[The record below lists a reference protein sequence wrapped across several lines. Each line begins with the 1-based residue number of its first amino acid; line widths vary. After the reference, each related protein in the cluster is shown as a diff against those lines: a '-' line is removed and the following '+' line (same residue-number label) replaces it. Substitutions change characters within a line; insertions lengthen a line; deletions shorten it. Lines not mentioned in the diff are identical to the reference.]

1 MTGVQTCALP
11 IFVKINSERKYEV
24 RIGANWREELES
36 IQKTH
41 KRVLLIIP
49 ANLKNIIKGVSGVEI
64 FITPD
69 GELQKNE
76 KVLFQAWK
84 ICGEKGLKRDDAIV
98 AVGGGATTDLGGF
111 VAATWLRGIK
121 WYAFPTSIAGAVDA
135 AIGGKTGI
143 NSRHGKNLIGSFYSP
158 SKVVIDLKFFTSLS
172 KRDISAGLAEV
183 VKAGF
188 IADKKIL
195 QLVDNPAQH
204 LEELIFRAVKV
215 KGKVV
220 SKDFKEGKLREILN
234 YGHTLAHAIEKREKF
249 KLRHGEA
256 VAIGLVFAAELSQI
270 KGFCDSSVVN
280 QHREILSALD
290 LPISYERGALKELLK
305 IMQGDKKS
313 RGNKLRFIGLA
324 QVGKPVWIE
333 DVSEV
338 EIKTAYARI
347 AQ

>member
-1 MTGVQTCALP
+1 MK
-11 IFVKINSERKYEV
+11 IVKINSERKYEV

-143 NSRHGKNLIGSFYSP
+143 NSKSGKNLIGSFNSP
-158 SKVVIDLKFFTSLS
+158 NRVVIDLNFFRTLP
-172 KRDISAGLAEV
+172 KRDLNAGLAEV

-195 QLVDNPAQH
+195 NLIVDPTKN

-215 KGKVV
+215 KAKVV
-220 SKDFKEGKLREILN
+220 SKDFKEGRLREILN
-234 YGHTLAHAIEKREKF
+234 YGHTLAHAIEKNEKY

-256 VAIGLVFAAELSQI
+256 VSIGLIFAAELSNI
-270 KGFCDSSVVN
+270 RGVLSEEIVKL
-280 QHREILSALD
+280 HRNYLESLG
-290 LPISYERGALKELLK
+290 LPISYKANALKTLLATMK
-305 IMQGDKKS
+305 SDKKS
-313 RGNKLRFIGLA
+313 RGNQLRFIGLERI
-324 QVGKPVWIE
+324 GKPVWFE
-333 DVSEV
+333 DVSEA
-338 EIKTAYARI
+338 EIKKAYARI
-347 AQ
+347 SQ

>member
-1 MTGVQTCALP
+1 MK
-11 IFVKINSERKYEV
+11 IVKINSERKYEV
-24 RIGANWREELES
+24 RIGANWREELKS

-64 FITPD
+64 FLTPD

-143 NSRHGKNLIGSFYSP
+143 NSQSGKNLIGSFNSP
-158 SKVVIDLKFFTSLS
+158 NRVVIDLNFFKTLP
-172 KRDISAGLAEV
+172 KRDLNAGLAEV

-188 IADKKIL
+188 IADRKIL
-195 QLVDNPAQH
+195 NLIVDPRKN

-215 KGKVV
+215 KAKVV
-220 SKDFKEGKLREILN
+220 SKDFKEGRLREILN
-234 YGHTLAHAIEKREKF
+234 YGHTLAHAIEKNEKY

-256 VAIGLVFAAELSQI
+256 VSIGLIFAAELSNVRGVLSEEI
-270 KGFCDSSVVN
+270 VKL
-280 QHREILSALD
+280 HRDYLESLD
-290 LPISYERGALKELLK
+290 LPTSYKANALKTLLAAMK
-305 IMQGDKKS
+305 SDKKS
-313 RGNKLRFIGLA
+313 RGNHLRFIGLERI
-324 QVGKPVWIE
+324 GKPVWFE
-333 DVSEV
+333 DVSES
-338 EIKTAYARI
+338 EIKKAYARI
-347 AQ
+347 SQ